1 MRAIIKKLYNTSVDK
16 VWDAQGGEFEAERK
30 VTGRIKSLRKV
41 KGYERDKQIGGE
53 KGGSMVEDRNYGNSV
68 GTSRS
73 VGILDSKTEIHTG
86 MRKEG

>member
-1 MRAIIKKLYNTSVDK
+1 M
-16 VWDAQGGEFEAERK
+16 
-30 VTGRIKSLRKV
+30 
-41 KGYERDKQIGGE
+41 RDKQIGGE
-53 KGGSMVEDRNYGNSV
+53 KGGSMVEDINYGNSV